1 MRVLMFGWEF
11 PPHISGGLGTACYGL
26 TKAMAKQDLEIIFV
40 VPRAWGDED
49 QSTMQ
54 LVGANN
60 IRVKVNRYQFS
71 ESDVAQAN
79 ELEYVEIGANLIPYV
94 TVEEYYDIVNNK
106 VTIKKQLKKHTKTKE
121 LDTISFVGGYGES
134 LLQEVGNYA
143 FIASQ
148 IAKQFDF
155 DIIHAHDWLTY
166 DAGISAKQA
175 SGKPLVI
182 HVHATEFD
190 RSGMHVNQYVYDIE
204 RRGMHMADEV
214 ITVSNL
220 TRSTV
225 LNHYGVPEYK
235 VTTVYNGVDS
245 VQNEKEKFFEKH
257 IDDKIV
263 TFLGRIT
270 YQKGPEYFLE
280 AAAKVLQRKSNVKFV
295 MAGSGDMLEKMMWR
309 AAELGIS
316 KNFYFTGF
324 LRGDDVIHMLSIS
337 DVYVMPSV
345 SEPFG
350 ISPLEAMRSNVPVII
365 SKQSGVSEVLQHA
378 IKIDF
383 WDVDSMADA
392 IYGIISYDG
401 LRDMFSSHAKAEVET
416 IKWDTAAA
424 KIKDIYTK
432 TLSK

>member
-11 PPHISGGLGTACYGL
+11 PPHISGGLGTACFGL
-26 TKAMAKQDLEIIFV
+26 TKALAKQDLEIIFV

-71 ESDVAQAN
+71 ESVTSQSQDIQ
-79 ELEYVEIGANLIPYV
+79 YVEIGANLIPYV
-94 TVEEYYDIVNNK
+94 STEEYYNIINNRIS
-106 VTIKKQLKKHTKTKE
+106 VKKQYKKHTNTKE
-121 LDTISFVGGYGES
+121 LDTIHFNGGYGES

-143 FIASQ
+143 FIAGE

-166 DAGISAKQA
+166 DAGIAAK
-175 SGKPLVI
+175 SVSKKPLVV

-190 RSGMHVNQYVYDIE
+190 RSGMNVNQYVYDIE
-204 RRGMHMADEV
+204 RRGMQAADEV

-220 TRSTV
+220 TRNIV
-225 LNHYGVPEYK
+225 INHYGVDESK
-235 VTTVYNGVDS
+235 VTTVYNGVDD
-245 VQNEKEKFFEKH
+245 VKLDKEAFFEKH
-257 IDDKIV
+257 SDDKIV

-270 YQKGPEYFLE
+270 YQKGPEYFIE
-280 AAAKVLQRKSNVKFV
+280 AAAKVLQRKKNVKFV
-295 MAGSGDMLEKMMWR
+295 MAGSGDLLEKMMWR

-324 LRGDDVIHMLSIS
+324 LRGDDVVHMLSIS

-365 SKQSGVSEVLQHA
+365 SKQSGVSEILKHA

-401 LRDMFSSHAKAEVET
+401 LQNMFKTHAKAEVET
-416 IKWDTAAA
+416 LKWDTAAI
-424 KIKDIYTK
+424 KLKDIYSK
-432 TLSK
+432 TVSK

>member
-155 DIIHAHDWLTY
+155 DIIQAHDWLTY
-166 DAGISAKQA
+166 DAGISAK
-175 SGKPLVI
+175 
-182 HVHATEFD
+182 
-190 RSGMHVNQYVYDIE
+190 
-204 RRGMHMADEV
+204 
-214 ITVSNL
+214 
-220 TRSTV
+220 
-225 LNHYGVPEYK
+225 
-235 VTTVYNGVDS
+235 
-245 VQNEKEKFFEKH
+245 
-257 IDDKIV
+257 
-263 TFLGRIT
+263 
-270 YQKGPEYFLE
+270 
-280 AAAKVLQRKSNVKFV
+280 
-295 MAGSGDMLEKMMWR
+295 
-309 AAELGIS
+309 
-316 KNFYFTGF
+316 
-324 LRGDDVIHMLSIS
+324 
-337 DVYVMPSV
+337 
-345 SEPFG
+345 
-350 ISPLEAMRSNVPVII
+350 
-365 SKQSGVSEVLQHA
+365 
-378 IKIDF
+378 
-383 WDVDSMADA
+383 
-392 IYGIISYDG
+392 
-401 LRDMFSSHAKAEVET
+401 
-416 IKWDTAAA
+416 
-424 KIKDIYTK
+424 
-432 TLSK
+432 